1 MHCVPA
7 VWAEVR
13 RGPWIPWELADR
25 CELFSGCWAPN
36 LGSLQEQQVPLLRN
50 LSSVKVARET
60 FKKSVM
66 CEGWKKETS
75 KSTLHLQKLAVRKMD
90 WSCA

>member
-1 MHCVPA
+1 MLGTKPRSFA
-7 VWAEVR
+7 RAASALTE
-13 RGPWIPWELADR
+13 EF
-25 CELFSGCWAPN
+25 EFS
-36 LGSLQEQQVPLLRN
+36 L
-50 LSSVKVARET
+50 KVARET